1 MSALSPSPTQPPV
14 TITTMSTT
22 PAAPAAPVTPTPAP
36 IFDKGLANTIAAETQ
51 MSFIDGGKGVLEYV
65 GIEIDALARNS
76 SYEETVYLLW
86 NTKLPTQP
94 ELDALK
100 TALQAE
106 YEIPDALYDMIK
118 SFPKD
123 AVPMHALRTL
133 VSALA
138 LHDADAVSSET
149 TPEGIER
156 AKRQALRLVA
166 KTPTLIANFDRHRT
180 GKAFVR
186 PNKSYDIATNFLWM
200 LNGEKPTEAMA
211 KGLDICLILHAD
223 HGLNAS
229 TFAAR
234 VTIATL
240 SDMYSAMTTAV
251 GTLKGPLHGGANE
264 EVMIMLDEIG
274 SMDNVEPYIKGKLE
288 RKELIMGFGHR
299 VYKAYDPRATYLKT
313 FAKQIATDTG
323 NLKLFEMSQKIEG
336 LVLDAKAGKGIFPNV
351 DFYSATTYHCLGI
364 TTDLFTCMFAMS
376 RMSGWAGHCIEQ
388 LQDNRLIRPQAKYNG
403 PHAAPYVP
411 MAQRG

>member
-1 MSALSPSPTQPPV
+1 MSAVTSQQPV

-22 PAAPAAPVTPTPAP
+22 PAAPAAPAAP

-65 GIEIDALARNS
+65 GIDIDALARNS
-76 SYEETVYLLW
+76 TYEETVYLLW
-86 NTKLPTQP
+86 NTKLPTQA

-100 TALQAE
+100 GALQAE
-106 YEIPDALYDMIK
+106 YEIPDAIYDMIK

-211 KGLDICLILHAD
+211 RGLDICLILHAD

-229 TFAAR
+229 TFAGR

-274 SMDNVEPYIKGKLE
+274 SMENVEPYIKGKLE

-323 NLKLFEMSQKIEG
+323 NLKLFEMSQRIEG
-336 LVLDAKAGKGIFPNV
+336 IVLDAKAGKGIFPNV

>member
-100 TALQAE
+100 AALQAE